1 MIKTNINQSVKNTCQ
16 QLGFPQDFVDGLD
29 IEAVL
34 ATEKQEQTI
43 LAINSNYCGSIEIYS
58 KLIDNV
64 NNHSICFT
72 FDHPVEFLETRSLFN
87 QIHEDSF
94 CFFNLVF
101 DNDFNFMS
109 FSLPY
114 CFHAEHVYNEIEH
127 DFVIFFKFD
136 INNKLIGVE
145 THEFRESDEHPMTS
159 KSSHLL
165 MSPPDELLL
174 VEFLRYKYSP
184 DMIELIPEFTIPAA
198 YDFTS
203 ADLERRIQLARM
215 IKF

>member
-1 MIKTNINQSVKNTCQ
+1 MIKTNVNQSVKNTCQ

-34 ATEKQEQTI
+34 ATEKQKQTI
-43 LAINSNYCGSIEIYS
+43 LAINSNYSGSIEIYS
-58 KLIDNV
+58 KLINNV

-72 FDHPVEFLETRSLFN
+72 FDHPVEFLEKRSLFN

-101 DNDFNFMS
+101 DDDFNFVS

-114 CFHAEHVYNEIEH
+114 CFHAEYVYNEIEH

-136 INNKLIGVE
+136 IDNQLIGVE
-145 THEFRESDEHPMTS
+145 NREFRENEELPMTS
-159 KSSHLL
+159 KSSNLL
-165 MSPPDELLL
+165 MPIDDELLL

-184 DMIELIPEFTIPAA
+184 EMIELIPEFTTPSA
-198 YDFTS
+198 YNFTS